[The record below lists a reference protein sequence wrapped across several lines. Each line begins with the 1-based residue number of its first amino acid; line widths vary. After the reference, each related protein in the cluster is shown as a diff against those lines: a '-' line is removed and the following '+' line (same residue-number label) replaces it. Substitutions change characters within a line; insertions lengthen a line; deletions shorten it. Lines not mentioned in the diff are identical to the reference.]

1 MRRQRI
7 ALFRS
12 LAVAAW
18 FIFTVSLA
26 AWWFIFS
33 LRQLGKLSTMNLQEA
48 PELARYQRMLLWEGG
63 SLFVALS
70 LGGAALTYFMLRELH
85 QSQALREFF
94 AAFTHELKTP
104 IASLRLQAEVL
115 QERIVDTG
123 SQELLGRLVNDSRR
137 LTLQLENA
145 LILSSRR
152 DQGLHFESLSVNEA
166 VVQAAVLWPELGVAQ
181 SGEAFVWA
189 DRRALQSI
197 FQNLLQNARQHGG
210 ATNVTVEHSCRD
222 ERVQVVFQDN
232 GRGFVGDVRKLGKLF
247 FRSGLQA
254 GNGIGLNL
262 VCRLTRAMGGR
273 VEFRDPGNGFK
284 LVMVLPK
291 ARSIVERIAV

>member
-18 FIFTVSLA
+18 YVFTVSLA
-26 AWWFIFS
+26 GWWFIFS
-33 LRQLGKLSTMNLQEA
+33 LRQLSKISNLNLEET
-48 PELARYQRMLLWEGG
+48 PELVRYQRMLLWEGG
-63 SLFVALS
+63 SLFIALS

-115 QERIVDTG
+115 QERIADTD

-152 DQGLHFESLSVNEA
+152 DQGLHLENLSLNEA
-166 VVQAAVLWPELGVAQ
+166 VVQAAVLWPELGVTQ
-181 SGEAFVWA
+181 SGEASAWA

-197 FQNLLQNARQHGG
+197 FQNLLQNARQHGD
-210 ATNVTVEHSCRD
+210 ATNVTVEHSCAA
-222 ERVQVVFQDN
+222 ERVQVVVQDN
-232 GRGFVGDVRKLGKLF
+232 GRGFEGDTRKLGKLF

-262 VCRLTRAMGGR
+262 VYRLTRAMGGR

-284 LVMVLPK
+284 LAIILPK
-291 ARSIVERIAV
+291 AKGN